1 MGWDGFR
8 VGAHLTAEWLLEE
21 NGETDEMVALQQ
33 NLRNIDITRE
43 PGTGSGCFGNWG
55 EINLRQQKEAGGAAA
70 AGAAAAS
77 WRREQKFKNPP
88 TFLLQNLKAVCILIY
103 AN

>member
-43 PGTGSGCFGNWG
+43 PATGSGCFGN
-55 EINLRQQKEAGGAAA
+55 
-70 AGAAAAS
+70 
-77 WRREQKFKNPP
+77 
-88 TFLLQNLKAVCILIY
+88 
-103 AN
+103 